1 MEELVWRIRRL
12 PAREP
17 IGPTAAGC
25 LPGMDSRACAAL
37 LKELARTGLAHRAQE
52 FFDYVLALGDASEAA
67 RLADVYTYTAA
78 ISICV
83 SAQQVP
89 FLSSL
94 SPSRLHFLQGVSAGG
109 CHPSRGR
116 TLRQAEDSESVQCH
130 DFLAKTGTGAAIC
143 NLLKCDIFCR
153 YVV

>member
-1 MEELVWRIRRL
+1 MSVEELVWRIRRL

-25 LPGMDSRACAAL
+25 LAGLDSRACAAL

-52 FFDYVLALGDASEAA
+52 FFDHLLALTDASEAA

-89 FLSSL
+89 
-94 SPSRLHFLQGVSAGG
+94 
-109 CHPSRGR
+109 CH
-116 TLRQAEDSESVQCH
+116 
-130 DFLAKTGTGAAIC
+130 
-143 NLLKCDIFCR
+143 
-153 YVV
+153 

>member
-1 MEELVWRIRRL
+1 MVLLDRRKQGAWVCTQRQGGAWDISSAWCERESVRPGRGPGGGGGRGHKGPGGGGVSVEELVWRIRRL

-17 IGPTAAGC
+17 IAATAAGC
-25 LPGMDSRACAAL
+25 LPGLDSRACAAL

-52 FFDYVLALGDASEAA
+52 FFDHVLGLGDSAEAA

-89 FLSSL
+89 PA
-94 SPSRLHFLQGVSAGG
+94 PSMCV
-109 CHPSRGR
+109 
-116 TLRQAEDSESVQCH
+116 
-130 DFLAKTGTGAAIC
+130 
-143 NLLKCDIFCR
+143 
-153 YVV
+153 